1 MDSTIRYLYH
11 TQEKRDYELSTPVP
25 TKNPEAW
32 LGEGYYFWYY
42 ENDAIWWGRTAK
54 KRTGFYQVYKA
65 EIEFENILD
74 TVFNEEHYIFWVK
87 NVEKAIEKYIKNQKG
102 EISLKYV
109 NDFFKDKGIFE
120 GIDGVLFQDITN
132 NPDNWL
138 VKKFQYKKRIQLAV
152 YNLPII
158 NTFALEFEAECT

>member
-1 MDSTIRYLYH
+1 MDSTTRHLYH
-11 TQEKRDYELSTPVP
+11 TQEKWEHKLIMPVL

-54 KRTGFYQVYKA
+54 KRTGYYQVYKA

-74 TVFNEEHYIFWVK
+74 TVFNEEHYIFWGK
-87 NVEKAIEKYIKNQKG
+87 NIEKAIEKYIKNQKG
-102 EISLKYV
+102 EISLKYI
-109 NDFFKDKGIFE
+109 NDFFKDKGIFD

-132 NPDNWL
+132 NPDNWI

-158 NTFALEFEAECT
+158 NTFTHKFEAQCT

>member
-1 MDSTIRYLYH
+1 MDSTTRHLYH
-11 TQEKRDYELSTPVP
+11 TQEKWEHKLIMPVL

-54 KRTGFYQVYKA
+54 KRTGYYQVYKA

-87 NVEKAIEKYIKNQKG
+87 NIEKAIEKYIKTQKE
-102 EISLKYV
+102 EISLKYI
-109 NDFFKDKGIFE
+109 NDFFKDKGIFD

-132 NPDNWL
+132 NPDNWI
-138 VKKFQYKKRIQLAV
+138 VKKFQYKKRIQLVV

-158 NTFALEFEAECT
+158 NTFTHKFEAQCT